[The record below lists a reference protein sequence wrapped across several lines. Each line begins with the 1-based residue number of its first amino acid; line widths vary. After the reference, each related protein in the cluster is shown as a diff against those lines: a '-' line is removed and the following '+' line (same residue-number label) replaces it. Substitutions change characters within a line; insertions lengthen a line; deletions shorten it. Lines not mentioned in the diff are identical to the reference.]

1 MQLLWFLPSLGFGI
15 YMGLSSGMWQM
26 AVMSGCTGLIL
37 GLTMLFRRNS
47 FKPTPEDKVDLG
59 LSGAAI
65 AGRVLP
71 NTLVFC
77 RASWRALLWSEFE
90 NQLAARQASANLAAL
105 EANGFAV
112 SETMDDGLRAC
123 LGFAG
128 DQPLA
133 VDLAEV
139 GPHLLVVGP
148 TGVGKSQF
156 LRLVI
161 RSLRSGHA
169 PNRLALVLVDYKG
182 GSTLGQFRGEPG
194 LLSFVTD
201 LDAAE
206 TKTALWQ
213 QLLAELEARESLFA
227 LTAISNIT
235 EYRRQAGDLPRI
247 MVVVD
252 ELAAVLAGPP
262 AATAAL
268 EAIAA
273 RGRSLGVHL
282 ICATQSLAGIPRGLL
297 TNLRLRV
304 AIGAVDQIE
313 VAQLGGL
320 TGRAQPKLER
330 RDGWAFGQ
338 LISLADETRTFHY
351 PFGLRLNP
359 PTEPRGSVVNPTSIM
374 PEALLADEPPNR
386 EPEPPVRLR
395 VRRRGYLAR
404 VRVPHLLDRLRPS
417 QA

>member
-1 MQLLWFLPSLGFGI
+1 MQLLWFLPSLGFGV

-47 FKPTPEDKVDLG
+47 FKPTTEDRVDLG
-59 LSGAAI
+59 FSGAAI

-71 NTLVFC
+71 KTLVFC

-90 NQLAARQASANLAAL
+90 NQLAARQAMASLAAL

-123 LGFAG
+123 LGFEG

-133 VDLAEV
+133 VDLAQS

-182 GSTLGQFRGEPG
+182 GSTLGQFRSEPG

-201 LDAAE
+201 LDDAQ
-206 TKTALWQ
+206 TKAALWQ

-227 LTAISNIT
+227 LTETSNIT
-235 EYRRQAGDLPRI
+235 EYRRQAGDLPRVI
-247 MVVVD
+247 VVVD
-252 ELAAVLAGPP
+252 ELGAVLAGPP
-262 AATAAL
+262 AATATL

-320 TGRAQPKLER
+320 TGRAQPKSER

-338 LISLADETRTFHY
+338 LISLSAETRTFYY
-351 PFGLRLNP
+351 PFGLKLNP
-359 PTEPRGSVVNPTSIM
+359 PTESRGSEVDPTNVM
-374 PEALLADEPPNR
+374 REGPLVAVPPNH
-386 EPEPPVRLR
+386 EPAPPVRLR
-395 VRRRGYLAR
+395 VRRRGYLDR
-404 VRVPHLLDRLRPS
+404 EPVQHLLGRLRSS